1 MFFNDRACTL
11 TGNLRLIFEREGK
24 TYEIWPDPCV
34 TMADIRT
41 GDLLKV
47 FISYS
52 RRDSAE
58 FTDEL
63 VAGLELAGFAPF
75 LDRHDIA
82 PSEDWEARLR
92 GLKRTQ
98 PSSIAPFA
106 GDDLAAAKE
115 WVAIRKAA
123 APEVRGR
130 DSSWRRFCF
139 PARNRM
145 QTRRAAQID

>member
-1 MFFNDRACTL
+1 MFFNDRAYTL

-24 TYEIWPDPCV
+24 TYEIWPDPRV

-41 GDLLKV
+41 GDLFKV
-47 FISYS
+47 FISCS

-92 GLKRTQ
+92 GLIAQADTAVFNRSFCGATILTLQRSGWPSEKRQRPKSRT
-98 PSSIAPFA
+98 
-106 GDDLAAAKE
+106 
-115 WVAIRKAA
+115 
-123 APEVRGR
+123 
-130 DSSWRRFCF
+130 
-139 PARNRM
+139 RN
-145 QTRRAAQID
+145 QL